1 MEKNELIELT
11 EKIATTYEQLNIAI
25 DEIGKLKGVIE
36 KITIATD
43 DLQNTIKLVVNN
55 TKLTEFKEQ
64 NQNATNKLKVD
75 IEKIDKDLNAIMIN
89 RNQFVDFIETYKEMI
104 SRFQNMTEEET
115 KVTNELIKKVSF
127 LTGTINNNQA
137 KLNTNIQKVNS
148 VLDGQEII
156 SNYTLLNKKI
166 ESISEK
172 MTKIE
177 SLLQQKFKSDK

>member
-1 MEKNELIELT
+1 MEKNELIEFT
-11 EKIATTYEQLNIAI
+11 EKIALTYEQLSITV
-25 DEIGKLKGVIE
+25 DEIGKLKGLIE
-36 KITIATD
+36 QITIATA
-43 DLQNTIKLVVNN
+43 DLQNTIKQVVNN
-55 TKLTEFKEQ
+55 SKLAEFKEQ
-64 NQNATNKLKVD
+64 NQNATNKLKMD
-75 IEKIDKDLNAIMIN
+75 IDKIDKDLNLIMTN

-127 LTGTINNNQA
+127 LTGSLSNNQS
-137 KLNTNIQKVNS
+137 KLNTNIQKVNT

-177 SLLQQKFKSDK
+177 LLLQQKLKTDK